1 MGDHVHRPEQLNCWS
16 LDSVRLNP
24 LCVPLIAYI
33 NHSINA
39 INKNREREQK
49 KKKKKKKR

>member
-1 MGDHVHRPEQLNCWS
+1 MGDHVHRPEQLNYWC
-16 LDSVRLNP
+16 LDGVRLNP

-39 INKNREREQK
+39 INKNREEREEETQ
-49 KKKKKKKR
+49 R